1 MTTGNLLN
9 ASLSLATIE
18 RCVMAHTRLWLP
30 TYLADAERAEGV
42 LPDGTTELEPGSL
55 PLPRSYRPTD
65 GRVDKWAEDQ
75 LPALIFGSPGVD
87 EGSLRH
93 DGRGRFTA
101 RWIFQLTV
109 VYSAKDDTLT
119 RFGTAVYASALLQ
132 LFVQQQSIEGL
143 QVEGVTPLD
152 LAFDRLA
159 FSPSRALGAATLAFS
174 LEAGTVADARGG
186 PSEPLVD
193 PLADPGPWPD
203 VDDVDFDIERMT

>member
-1 MTTGNLLN
+1 MTVANLLRG
-9 ASLSLATIE
+9 SLSLATVE

-30 TYLADAERAEGV
+30 TYLRDAERAEGV
-42 LPDGTTELEPGSL
+42 MPDGVTELEPGSL

-65 GRVDKWAEDQ
+65 GRVDKWGEDQ

-87 EGSLRH
+87 EGTLRH
-93 DGRGRFTA
+93 DGRGRYTA

-132 LFVQQQSIEGL
+132 LFVQQQAIEGL
-143 QVEGVTPLD
+143 EVEGIVPLD

-174 LEAGTVADARGG
+174 LEAGAVADARGG
-186 PSEPLVD
+186 PLEPLDD
-193 PLADPGPWPD
+193 PLDDPGAWPEVTD
-203 VDDVDFDIERMT
+203 VEHDIERMT